1 MKKNFAL
8 LILLVAGF
16 SSSAQLTATQIDSLV
31 TATLKRF
38 DVPGIAVGIVKDGN
52 LIHAKGYGVRSLK
65 NNLPVDENTLFGIA
79 SNSKAFTCMALAQLV
94 DEKKLKWTDK
104 VRSILPEF
112 TMPDAYVAEEFNI
125 KDLLVHRSGLGLGAG
140 DLMFFPEGGNF
151 TVTDIMKNLKHFKP
165 ESSFRTEFQYDNS
178 LYIIAGEI
186 IKRVSGLSWEE
197 YIEQKLLTPLGMMNS
212 KASYNRVPANANII
226 DAHVPINGKVEAI
239 PHDWSELANPAGGIM
254 SNVSDLSKWLIA
266 LMNNATLPNGKKM
279 VSVEQLNDI
288 WNIQTVIPTTRA
300 APYFSNFAGYGLG
313 WFINDVNGQKQV
325 GHTGGLLG
333 TVTQITIL
341 PHLNLGII
349 VLTNQQQGVAF
360 NTISNTIKDAYLKN
374 EQRNWL
380 KIYGERFD
388 RNNTS
393 YKNISDSIYKLV
405 AAAQKSTT
413 LNKKENILGQYN
425 DAWFGKATIYEQN
438 AKLRMNFERS
448 PKLKGEVLPLN
459 FNTYVVK
466 WDDRSLDADAYF
478 RSLDADAYLNFTFNT
493 ASKSVSFSMAPISPI
508 TDFSFDFQDLNYQR
522 VD

>member
-1 MKKNFAL
+1 
-8 LILLVAGF
+8 
-16 SSSAQLTATQIDSLV
+16 
-31 TATLKRF
+31 
-38 DVPGIAVGIVKDGN
+38 
-52 LIHAKGYGVRSLK
+52 
-65 NNLPVDENTLFGIA
+65 
-79 SNSKAFTCMALAQLV
+79 
-94 DEKKLKWTDK
+94 
-104 VRSILPEF
+104 
-112 TMPDAYVAEEFNI
+112 MPDAYVAEEFNI

-466 WDDRSLDADAYF
+466 WDDRSLDADAY
-478 RSLDADAYLNFTFNT
+478 LNFTFNT